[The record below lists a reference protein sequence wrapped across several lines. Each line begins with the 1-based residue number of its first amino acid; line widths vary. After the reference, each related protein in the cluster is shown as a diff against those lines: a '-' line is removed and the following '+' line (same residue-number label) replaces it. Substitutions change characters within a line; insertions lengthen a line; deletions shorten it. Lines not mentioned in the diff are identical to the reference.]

1 MQAGN
6 GILGTSTSMGVP
18 HQKLLTGVAQSM
30 GVSVDRMPVETIRGI
45 DGVTIDC
52 TGTLEGMMG

>member
-1 MQAGN
+1 
-6 GILGTSTSMGVP
+6 MGVP